1 MTKMLLFSTLAA
13 LCLTACDRVRLPGAD
28 MVPAEEATKVATE
41 PERQAAVS
49 MESSDDEMV
58 SPQAVILDPV
68 TADETPENPDA
79 LVPEQPLPILV
90 EDLAE
95 VNAMLCG
102 LPVKPFNDSPTLAER
117 TGARP
122 ADPDLFGTA
131 TINGAAASL
140 MDFPGLVKM
149 EPRAFLPSG
158 AIASGHC
165 SATRIAERWF
175 VTAAHCLDDDFDEV
189 VLIAGS
195 ETLSSPL
202 ATRVNASASL
212 CHASYDGAGSHFNN
226 DIALVRVE
234 DEALAGL
241 GRVPVVKFGTT
252 DKPLVPFNYSEA
264 RMAGWGLT
272 VFQGRLSDTLLSAA
286 LTISGT
292 GPAEI
297 SVVSQDGAG
306 PCVGDSGGPLLVM
319 EEDGSSVVVGVL
331 SVVEQNLETG
341 AFCDGMY
348 GARYTNLRGY
358 EDWIEKVISTCEN
371 GLGLCGF

>member
-1 MTKMLLFSTLAA
+1 MSKTLVWGTLAA
-13 LCLTACDRVRLPGAD
+13 LCLAACDQVRLPSAD
-28 MVPAEEATKVATE
+28 I
-41 PERQAAVS
+41 S
-49 MESSDDEMV
+49 
-58 SPQAVILDPV
+58 L
-68 TADETPENPDA
+68 ADETIEVAAEPEGRAAEPA
-79 LVPEQPLPILV
+79 GESEEELVAVQAVVADSAIANDGLQVYDERSDIPSLPPLV

-95 VNAMLCG
+95 VNAVPCG
-102 LPVKPFNDSPTLAER
+102 LPVKPLDDSPTLAER

-234 DEALAGL
+234 EDALAGL
-241 GRVPVVKFGTT
+241 SRVPVVKFGTT
-252 DKPLVPFNYSEA
+252 DKPLVPYNYGEA

-358 EDWIEKVISTCEN
+358 EDWIEKVFSTCEN